1 MPKKPKV
8 SLFEGSAFPDFDH
21 LLSELPGKSWSTA
34 QLIEALTE
42 TGLPVTRRQV
52 QYRIR
57 HGLFQPLPDMVG
69 RTFVWR
75 ARSVRALFELL
86 RHEALEREA
95 RQAEDDFSPGR
106 QGLAKHSPVS
116 LGSCCQIGYTAPC
129 MFEEGASPP
138 HPSTAGGVSQAPG
151 WDGRRTGL
159 CGRERPTEWIGAF
172 YRAEAAQRA
181 RRALYVAGNLYQ
193 RRQDIDPVE

>member
-75 ARSVRALFELL
+75 VRSVRALFELL
-86 RHEALEREA
+86 RGEALEREA
-95 RQAEDDFSPGR
+95 RQAEGDLFSR
-106 QGLAKHSPVS
+106 
-116 LGSCCQIGYTAPC
+116 
-129 MFEEGASPP
+129 
-138 HPSTAGGVSQAPG
+138 
-151 WDGRRTGL
+151 
-159 CGRERPTEWIGAF
+159 
-172 YRAEAAQRA
+172 
-181 RRALYVAGNLYQ
+181 
-193 RRQDIDPVE
+193 